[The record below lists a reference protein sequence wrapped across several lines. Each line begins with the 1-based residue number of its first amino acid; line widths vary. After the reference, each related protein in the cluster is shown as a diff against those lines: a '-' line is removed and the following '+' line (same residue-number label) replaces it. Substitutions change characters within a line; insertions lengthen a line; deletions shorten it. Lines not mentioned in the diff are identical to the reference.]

1 MRSSRAVF
9 GNKKKL
15 VQKLTETGGTVAL
28 ADVVKAV
35 REWQSTSSSFSGAS
49 SFTDHVKVTLQV
61 QPEGEP
67 PFEATFS
74 QAFQG
79 ISPMAGWTCKVIYDP
94 SDHDKIAV
102 LDGEVFPPGVS
113 PEQAERAG
121 AMRAGMLEAMRNGN
135 VAAYVQQVKDQA
147 ASGNLPGVVIAGGQ
161 VVSGAAAPK
170 PDVVDQL
177 TKLADLHKR
186 GALTDEEFQTEKA
199 KLIDSS

>member
-1 MRSSRAVF
+1 MF

-15 VQKLTETGGTVAL
+15 VQQLTERGGTVAL
-28 ADVVKAV
+28 ANIVKAV
-35 REWQSTSSSFSGAS
+35 REWQSTGTSFSGVS

-61 QPEGEP
+61 QPPGEP
-67 PFEATFS
+67 LFEATFS

-79 ISPMAGWTCKVIYDP
+79 ISPMTGWTCKVIYDP

-102 LDGEVFPPGVS
+102 LEGQVFPPGVS

-121 AMRAGMLEAMRNGN
+121 AVRAGMLEAMRSGN
-135 VAAYVQQVKDQA
+135 VAGYVQQLRDQA
-147 ASGNLPGVVIAGGQ
+147 ASSSLPGTVMAGGQ

-177 TKLADLHKR
+177 AKLADLHER